1 MSFLLPAAFTGAGA
15 AGAAA
20 TTAGIVG
27 STGAI
32 GSTLLSSAIAPTAI
46 TAATTSAFVP
56 SLLVSSTP
64 SFFSSISSA
73 FSAIKPYMEIISP
86 VAQVA
91 QGINSIMAGQTQA
104 DMYRLQQLQLRAK
117 IDNDRLNLTRQGNDV
132 LRRLM
137 QANASAAA
145 RGYAGGVKSYEGSSA
160 KLMDVNEKYAG
171 QDMETIQQNIATSG
185 TYGQIQD
192 SMLSAASDRA
202 VTGSY
207 YDFFASVGKAAYLYN
222 NLKTV

>member
-1 MSFLLPAAFTGAGA
+1 MSFLLPAAPAIAGSTA
-15 AGAAA
+15 AATAA
-20 TTAGIVG
+20 TTAFG
-27 STGAI
+27 STAFWAG
-32 GSTLLSSAIAPTAI
+32 
-46 TAATTSAFVP
+46 TAAAAPIASTAVVP

-64 SFFSSISSA
+64 SFFSGISSA

-86 VAQVA
+86 VSQVL
-91 QGINSIMAGQTQA
+91 QGVNAIQAGQTQA
-104 DMYRLQQLQLRAK
+104 SMYKLQQLQLQAK
-117 IDNDRLNLTRQGNDV
+117 VQNDRLNLTRQGNDV

-137 QANASAAA
+137 QSNASAAA

-160 KLMDVNEKYAG
+160 LLMDVNEKYAG

-192 SMLSAASDRA
+192 SMLSAASDKA

-207 YDFFASVGKAAYLYN
+207 YDFFTSVGKAAYLYSS
-222 NLKTV
+222 LKTV

>member
-1 MSFLLPAAFTGAGA
+1 MSFLAAAPAIAGSTA
-15 AGAAA
+15 AATAA
-20 TTAGIVG
+20 TTAFG
-27 STGAI
+27 STAFWAG
-32 GSTLLSSAIAPTAI
+32 
-46 TAATTSAFVP
+46 TAAAAPIAASTVVP
-56 SLLVSSTP
+56 SILVSSTP

-117 IDNDRLNLTRQGNDV
+117 IDNDRLNYTRQGNDV

-137 QANASAAA
+137 QSNASAAA
-145 RGYAGGVKSYEGSSA
+145 RGYAGGVKSFEGSSA
-160 KLMDVNEKYAG
+160 LLMDVNAKYAG

-192 SMLSAASDRA
+192 SMLSAASEKA

-207 YDFFASVGKAAYLYN
+207 YDAFASVGKAAYLYST
-222 NLKTV
+222 LKTA

>member
-1 MSFLLPAAFTGAGA
+1 MSFLLPAAPAIAGST
-15 AGAAA
+15 AAA
-20 TTAGIVG
+20 TTAFG
-27 STGAI
+27 STAFWAG
-32 GSTLLSSAIAPTAI
+32 
-46 TAATTSAFVP
+46 TAAAAPIAASTVVP

-64 SFFSSISSA
+64 SLFGSLSSA

-86 VAQVA
+86 ISTAL
-91 QGINSIMAGQTQA
+91 QGVNAIQAGQTQA
-104 DMYRLQQLQLRAK
+104 SMYKLQQLQLQAK
-117 IDNDRLNLTRQGNDV
+117 VQNDRLNLTRQGNDV

-160 KLMDVNEKYAG
+160 LLMDVNEKYAG
-171 QDMETIQQNIATSG
+171 NDMETIQQNISTSG

-192 SMLSAASDRA
+192 SMLAAASEKA

-207 YDFFASVGKAAYLYN
+207 YDAFASVGKAAYLYST
-222 NLKTV
+222 LKTV

>member
-1 MSFLLPAAFTGAGA
+1 MAFLLPAAPAIAGSTA
-15 AGAAA
+15 AAAA
-20 TTAGIVG
+20 TTAFG
-27 STGAI
+27 STAFWAG
-32 GSTLLSSAIAPTAI
+32 
-46 TAATTSAFVP
+46 TAAAAPIVSSTVVP
-56 SLLVSSTP
+56 SILLSSTP
-64 SFFSSISSA
+64 SFFSGISSA

-86 VAQVA
+86 IAQVA

-104 DMYRLQQLQLRAK
+104 DMYRLQQLQLKAK
-117 IDNDRLNLTRQGNDV
+117 IDNDRLNYTRQGNDV

-145 RGYAGGVKSYEGSSA
+145 RGYAGGVKSFEGSSA
-160 KLMDVNEKYAG
+160 LLMDVNEKYAG
-171 QDMETIQQNIATSG
+171 NDMETIQQNIATSG

-192 SMLSAASDRA
+192 SMLSNASDKA

-207 YDFFASVGKAAYLYN
+207 YDFFTSVGKAAYLYG

>member
-1 MSFLLPAAFTGAGA
+1 MSFLLPAALSTAGAGA
-15 AGAAA
+15 TAGA
-20 TTAGIVG
+20 TMGIVG

-56 SLLVSSTP
+56 SLLVSSAP
-64 SFFSSISSA
+64 SFLGSISSA

-117 IDNDRLNLTRQGNDV
+117 LDNDRLNYTRQGNDV
-132 LRRLM
+132 LRRLL
-137 QANASAAA
+137 QSNASAAA
-145 RGYAGGVKSYEGSSA
+145 RGYAGGVKGFEGSSA
-160 KLMDVNEKYAG
+160 LLMDVNEKYAG
-171 QDMETIQQNIATSG
+171 NDMETIQQNIATSA

-192 SMLSAASDRA
+192 SMLSNASDKA

-207 YDFFASVGKAAYLYN
+207 YDFFTSVGKAAYLYG